1 MQLNDVTTILQTGLL
16 CGLSAPKWRTVRS
29 TILPTH
35 QNQQTLWTNFQ
46 SIRRTVRSQ
55 AAECPQLTPQ
65 NHQRQRRLWTNFK
78 LYCGPSG
85 PPWRT
90 VRSHSADPPE
100 TTTSLDKILD
110 YGGLSALQKRTVR
123 SSTLQNPPE
132 TTSSLDK
139 VRTLRRTVRSPIA
152 DRPQFN
158 PTKTPETTSSLDN
171 F

>member
-1 MQLNDVTTILQTGLL
+1 MP

-35 QNQQTLWTNFQ
+35 QNQQPLWTNFQ

-55 AAECPQLTPQ
+55 AADCPQLTPQ

-110 YGGLSALQKRTVR
+110 STADCPRPSGGPSAVKSCEPHQRQHRLWTNFKFQRRTVR
-123 SSTLQNPPE
+123 SSVLLNHQRQHR
-132 TTSSLDK
+132 LW
-139 VRTLRRTVRSPIA
+139 
-152 DRPQFN
+152 
-158 PTKTPETTSSLDN
+158 TKSI
-171 F
+171 